1 MANTDAGGNQT
12 IQAVERAF
20 EIIDFLRQ
28 SGPATGTE
36 VSEALDL
43 TSSTAHIYLKTLK
56 EVGYVVQEDGKY
68 RLGLRFLRDGI
79 SVQESIPLYH
89 KAKSSVDELAE
100 ETGEG
105 VGLAV
110 EEDGQ
115 RVALYHSRGSKSVH
129 DHASIGE
136 FTNMHWTALGKA
148 LLAHKDRDEI
158 TAILDRYGLPQAT
171 DQTITDREK
180 LFEELEQIRER
191 GYALEREDRREGL
204 RSVAL
209 PIRVEED
216 TVGSISITGPTHRMT
231 DEYIESELVDKLREA
246 VDVIKV
252 DYLYD

>member
-1 MANTDAGGNQT
+1 MANTSSGGDQT

-20 EIIDFLRQ
+20 EIIAYLRE

-36 VSEALDL
+36 VADALDL

-56 EVGYVVQEDGKY
+56 TVGYVIQEDGKY
-68 RLGLRFLRDGI
+68 KMGLRFLRDGI

-89 KAKSSVDELAE
+89 KAKSSIDKLAS

-115 RVALYHSRGSKSVH
+115 RVTLYHSRGSRSVH

-148 LLAHKDRDEI
+148 LLAYKDPDEI
-158 TAILDRYGLPQAT
+158 NAILDRYGMPQAT
-171 DQTITDREK
+171 DQTITDRNK
-180 LFEELEQIRER
+180 LFEELEQIREC
-191 GYALEREDRREGL
+191 GYALESEDRREGL

-209 PIRVEED
+209 PIRVKQE

-231 DEYIESELVDKLREA
+231 DDYVESELVDMLREE

-252 DYLYD
+252 DYLYE